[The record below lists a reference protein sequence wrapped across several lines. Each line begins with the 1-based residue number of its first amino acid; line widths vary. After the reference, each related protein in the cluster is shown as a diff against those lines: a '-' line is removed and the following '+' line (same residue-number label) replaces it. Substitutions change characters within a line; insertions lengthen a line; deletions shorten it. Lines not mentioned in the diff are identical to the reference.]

1 MNPPLWLPVRCL
13 LALGLV
19 VSLAA
24 CTSTPARNE
33 AAPISAAAT
42 VGEDSLIELQERADQ
57 AYAEGR
63 LLDAEQL
70 YRRLLRAHP
79 RSTHA
84 LLRLGNTQLR
94 NSELDAAALSFREC
108 IKYSP
113 EDARCW
119 NNLAL
124 TYVKMSS
131 DTLEQ
136 STQFVKDP
144 TQAAQLEAFRRRV
157 VGSTAAEVTEGH

>member
-1 MNPPLWLPVRCL
+1 MRFFWVPPVLGLIA
-13 LALGLV
+13 LALAAALV
-19 VSLAA
+19 G
-24 CTSTPARNE
+24 CTGAQTRNE
-33 AAPISAAAT
+33 ATPIPAAAT
-42 VGEDSLIELQERADQ
+42 VGEDSLIELQERADH

-124 TYVKMSS
+124 TYVKMSA

-144 TQAAQLEAFRRRV
+144 TQAAELEAFRRRV
-157 VGSTAAEVTEGH
+157 VGSTAAEVTEGR

>member
-1 MNPPLWLPVRCL
+1 MNPPFASPVRWL
-13 LALGLV
+13 LALVWGAT
-19 VSLAA
+19 LAA

-42 VGEDSLIELQERADQ
+42 VGEDSLIDLQERADQ

-94 NSELDAAALSFREC
+94 NSELDAAAVSFREC

-136 STQFVKDP
+136 SAQFVKDP

-157 VGSTAAEVTEGH
+157 VGSTAAEVTEGR

>member
-1 MNPPLWLPVRCL
+1 MTVLAVYFRCAAIASLTL
-13 LALGLV
+13 LLCAC
-19 VSLAA
+19 VSQG
-24 CTSTPARNE
+24 PRQARGSGE
-33 AAPISAAAT
+33 ASMPEAESAIA
-42 VGEDSLIELQERADQ
+42 LQERADQ

-70 YRRLLRAHP
+70 YRRLLKVHP
-79 RSTHA
+79 RSAHA

-94 NSELDAAALSFREC
+94 NSELEAAARSYREC

-113 EDARCW
+113 QEGRCW

-136 STQFVKDP
+136 SAQFVTDP
-144 TQAAQLEAFRRRV
+144 DQNAQLEAFRRRV
-157 VGSTAAEVTEGH
+157 VESTAAEITEVR